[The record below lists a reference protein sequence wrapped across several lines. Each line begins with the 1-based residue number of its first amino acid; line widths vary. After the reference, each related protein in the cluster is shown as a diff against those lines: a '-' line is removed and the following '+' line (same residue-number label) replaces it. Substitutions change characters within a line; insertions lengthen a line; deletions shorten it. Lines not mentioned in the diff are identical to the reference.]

1 MGYDTTCRCALW
13 VSPRVF
19 VAAEELADLIGLDV
33 DTFIACV
40 VLELRDKEIAEGWP
54 ARSNR
59 SSQEILDGP
68 PHVKARSEQAAAP
81 VRMTMLAWPMLTA
94 ELCELSGRTLLVVE
108 DDDDVVD
115 MLATVLGR
123 YGVHIVRARTVADA
137 VAYVDIAPNRFAQ
150 LPGTP

>member
-54 ARSNR
+54 
-59 SSQEILDGP
+59 
-68 PHVKARSEQAAAP
+68 
-81 VRMTMLAWPMLTA
+81 
-94 ELCELSGRTLLVVE
+94 
-108 DDDDVVD
+108 
-115 MLATVLGR
+115 
-123 YGVHIVRARTVADA
+123 RARTEA
-137 VAYVDIAPNRFAQ
+137 VKKSSMGHLMSKPDRSRR
-150 LPGTP
+150 LRR